1 MSVKISYKNG
11 DDQRSVVLLKD
22 GVAMEV
28 RRGQKTK
35 WAPGEERGSW
45 PSMVAW
51 AATLPAEWDSV
62 SAWKLAKGTP
72 ACGGRG
78 FPLSPLL
85 AAFMNSGRATAKEI
99 DAAIFSYIEYN
110 RLQRTYL
117 QGPAR
122 FDVWL
127 DDYLVVLTGF
137 HPGRAH
143 HVGGLVRTV
152 LKRHITEPKTDIPF
166 LELERTDT
174 LAITEL
180 WGTEA
185 LFSAAPSAIK
195 EEPATGPVLVVE
207 EAPGVEKATILPSP
221 PVPMGLPVI
230 AGIPMGVPAPEPAP
244 EPQTELQR
252 TLDRLDSVL
261 DKIRVIRVSDNV
273 LSIEPKPEPQTEL
286 QRVQE
291 VLASV
296 LERLA
301 IPEPRQIK
309 FATGFL
315 ELYSANNWV

>member
-1 MSVKISYKNG
+1 MGNSKDRITYKQEMSVKISYKNG
-11 DDQRSVVLLKD
+11 DDQRSVVLLKY

-35 WAPGEERGSW
+35 WASGEERGSW
-45 PSMVAW
+45 PSMAAW

-72 ACGGRG
+72 VCGGRG

-85 AAFMNSGRATAKEI
+85 AAFMNSQRATVKEI
-99 DAAIFSYIEYN
+99 DAALFSYIEFN

-152 LKRHITEPKTDIPF
+152 LKRHILEPKTDIPF
-166 LELERTDT
+166 LELERADT
-174 LAITEL
+174 LVITEL
-180 WGTEA
+180 WGSEA
-185 LFSAAPSAIK
+185 LFSAAPTVK
-195 EEPATGPVLVVE
+195 EEPATAPVLVVDE
-207 EAPGVEKATILPSP
+207 LPGVEKAVVLPP
-221 PVPMGLPVI
+221 EVPMGLPVI
-230 AGIPMGVPAPEPAP
+230 AGIPMGSPEEEAEAEAAVEAEAAAAAAAVPAPEPK
-244 EPQTELQR
+244 TELQH
-252 TLDRLDSVL
+252 
-261 DKIRVIRVSDNV
+261 
-273 LSIEPKPEPQTEL
+273 
-286 QRVQE
+286 VQE

-301 IPEPRQIK
+301 IPEPRHVK
-309 FATGFL
+309 FAIGFL

>member
-1 MSVKISYKNG
+1 VGNSKDRITYKQEMSVKISYKNG

-28 RRGQKTK
+28 RRGPKTK

-45 PSMVAW
+45 PSMAVW

-85 AAFMNSGRATAKEI
+85 AAFMNSQRATVKEI
-99 DAAIFSYIEYN
+99 DAALFSYIEFS

-152 LKRHITEPKTDIPF
+152 LKRHILEPKTDIPF
-166 LELERTDT
+166 LELERADT
-174 LAITEL
+174 LVITEL
-180 WGTEA
+180 WGSEA
-185 LFSAAPSAIK
+185 LFSAAPTVK
-195 EEPATGPVLVVE
+195 EEPAPVLVVDE
-207 EAPGVEKATILPSP
+207 LPGVEKAVVLPP
-221 PVPMGLPVI
+221 EVPMGLPVI
-230 AGIPMGVPAPEPAP
+230 AGIPMGSAEAEAEPVPAPEPK
-244 EPQTELQR
+244 TELQH
-252 TLDRLDSVL
+252 
-261 DKIRVIRVSDNV
+261 
-273 LSIEPKPEPQTEL
+273 
-286 QRVQE
+286 VQE

-296 LERLA
+296 LERLS
-301 IPEPRQIK
+301 IPEPRHVK
-309 FATGFL
+309 FAIGFL

>member
-11 DDQRSVVLLKD
+11 DDQRSVVLLKY

-35 WAPGEERGSW
+35 WASGEERGSW
-45 PSMVAW
+45 PSMAAW

-72 ACGGRG
+72 VCGGRG

-85 AAFMNSGRATAKEI
+85 AAFMNSQRATVKEI
-99 DAAIFSYIEYN
+99 DAALFSYIEFN

-152 LKRHITEPKTDIPF
+152 LKRHILEPKTDIPF
-166 LELERTDT
+166 LELERADT
-174 LAITEL
+174 LVITEL
-180 WGTEA
+180 WGSEA
-185 LFSAAPSAIK
+185 LFSAAPTVK
-195 EEPATGPVLVVE
+195 EEPAPVLVVDE
-207 EAPGVEKATILPSP
+207 LPGVEKAVVLPP
-221 PVPMGLPVI
+221 EVPMGLPVI
-230 AGIPMGVPAPEPAP
+230 AGIPMGSAEAEAEPVPAPEPK
-244 EPQTELQR
+244 TELQH
-252 TLDRLDSVL
+252 
-261 DKIRVIRVSDNV
+261 
-273 LSIEPKPEPQTEL
+273 
-286 QRVQE
+286 VQE

-296 LERLA
+296 LERLS
-301 IPEPRQIK
+301 IPEPRHVK
-309 FATGFL
+309 FAIGFL

>member
-11 DDQRSVVLLKD
+11 DDQRSVVLLKY

-35 WAPGEERGSW
+35 WASGEERGSW
-45 PSMVAW
+45 PSMAAW

-72 ACGGRG
+72 VCGGRG

-85 AAFMNSGRATAKEI
+85 AAFMNSQRATVKEI
-99 DAAIFSYIEYN
+99 DAALFSYIEFN

-152 LKRHITEPKTDIPF
+152 LKRHILEPKTDIPF
-166 LELERTDT
+166 LELERADT
-174 LAITEL
+174 LVITEL
-180 WGTEA
+180 WGSEA
-185 LFSAAPSAIK
+185 LFSAAPTVK
-195 EEPATGPVLVVE
+195 EEPAPVLVVDE
-207 EAPGVEKATILPSP
+207 LPGVEKAVVLPP
-221 PVPMGLPVI
+221 EVPMGLPVI
-230 AGIPMGVPAPEPAP
+230 AGIPMGSAEAEAEPVPAPEPK
-244 EPQTELQR
+244 TELQH
-252 TLDRLDSVL
+252 
-261 DKIRVIRVSDNV
+261 
-273 LSIEPKPEPQTEL
+273 
-286 QRVQE
+286 VQE

-301 IPEPRQIK
+301 IPEPRHVK
-309 FATGFL
+309 FAIGFL